1 MPRFE
6 YAIDALSYEI
16 SKGDSEF
23 SNQEHV
29 VQTLELKL
37 KDETKKLLDI
47 AARQEHRRNELKC
60 LETLEVEDFDSWNS
74 H

>member
-23 SNQEHV
+23 SNQEH
-29 VQTLELKL
+29 
-37 KDETKKLLDI
+37 
-47 AARQEHRRNELKC
+47 RRNELKR

>member
-47 AARQEHRRNELKC
+47 AARQEHRRNELKR